1 MIHIFT
7 TVCILI
13 SAVTPEKARQILGAS
28 LLDGCLPLSYLKG
41 MSLGVPRSGKTLCM
55 KHIFGIE
62 CDPNFSISTGVF
74 EAPIFGFRTISW
86 QMIDASSVKGCRL
99 FKSKR
104 LSMVLAQKLRKGM
117 LRGRVAE
124 AVENILKTGWEGW
137 SSSVPSEG
145 VAGSSV
151 GSASGESAAS
161 QAVVTAVCARAEGLY
176 EEEEEELFKLQVIL
190 FFDSG
195 GQPQCHELLPAL
207 SHNVSVALI
216 FVKLNERLDA
226 LCINAFTDEEGK
238 WFRETCP
245 SLLTNEKLVLQN
257 VHTMMCKPV
266 ADSDKG
272 VRTMFMV
279 MGTHRDLMHECDE
292 TLAEKNERLASLL
305 LPALD
310 EVLMMNGNN
319 IIFDVNAK
327 DPDETD
333 MKCFDLIRE
342 KVSDVSVA
350 LQRDTPMASL
360 LFLSD
365 MMGHRDEFKKRVVSM
380 EECQAIAGRLK
391 MDRQTLEATLVHFN
405 QMSLFMYMPQI
416 LPGAVFLDPQMPL
429 DSVNRIMQH
438 SYRVGSGAI
447 AGLTPNECRLWKEG
461 VVSSKMLKGEE
472 FSCCFKSGLFE
483 ADKALELF
491 RSLYIAA
498 PLNES
503 EFIMPAMLQTVS
515 QEGLKQH
522 LPTPSPHVDPLLLH
536 FHKSRIASGIFCATH
551 ACMRSKYG
559 WTTSY
564 TVKHGKKVAVCQF
577 RNAVMLQHPSKPIKL
592 TLVHAMKHFEVHL
605 DSQQDKLPSVCPEIR
620 EMLLDAVDSAA
631 TAFRFTNSRAT
642 VAFQCPCSPDD
653 THTATPND
661 AHSNL
666 ICTISE
672 EISRSGLTAGQ
683 NVWLGPYSAP
693 GEVSFLLVCTPSMHV
708 YIYNHVCTV
717 LSCFI
722 CLLRTQTSQ
731 CACSP
736 GHRDRRRSLC
746 TGWRSVTV
754 ISQ

>member
-1 MIHIFT
+1 MHIFT

-41 MSLGVPRSGKTLCM
+41 MPLGVPRSGKTLCM

-74 EAPIFGFRTISW
+74 ESPNFGFRTISW
-86 QMIDASSVKGCRL
+86 KMIDASSVKGCRL

-104 LSMVLAQKLRKGM
+104 LSMVLAHKLRMGM
-117 LRGRVAE
+117 LRGRIAE
-124 AVENILKTGWEGW
+124 AVEDILKTGGEGW

-145 VAGSSV
+145 VTGSSV

-161 QAVVTAVCARAEGLY
+161 QAVVTAFCDASKARAEAKA
-176 EEEEEELFKLQVIL
+176 EAKRHNQPPPEEEEELFKLQVIL

-245 SLLTNEKLVLQN
+245 SLLTNEQLVLQN
-257 VHTMMCKPV
+257 VNTMMCKPV

-292 TLAEKNERLASLL
+292 TLAEKNERLANLL

-310 EVLMMNGNN
+310 EVLIMNGND

-333 MKCFDLIRE
+333 MKCFALIRE

-360 LFLSD
+360 LFLCD

-429 DSVNRIMQH
+429 DSVNRLVQH

-461 VVSSKMLKGEE
+461 VVSSEMLEGEE

-483 ADKALELF
+483 ADKALKLF
-491 RSLYIAA
+491 RSLYIVA

-515 QEGLKQH
+515 REGLKQY

-564 TVKHGKKVAVCQF
+564 TVKRGKKIAVCQF
-577 RNAVMLQHPSKPIKL
+577 RNAIMLQHPSEPIKL
-592 TLVHAMKHFEVHL
+592 TLIHAMKHFEVHL
-605 DSQQDKLPSVCPEIR
+605 DSPQAKLPSVCPAVR

-653 THTATPND
+653 AHTATPND

-672 EISRSGLTAGQ
+672 ESSKSNLTSGQ
-683 NVWLGPYSAP
+683 KVWLGPYTAP
-693 GEVSFLLVCTPSMHV
+693 GEVSFPLVYKDTHNNMHARVHV
-708 YIYNHVCTV
+708 YLTFVNSAGSLYYV
-717 LSCFI
+717 L
-722 CLLRTQTSQ
+722 
-731 CACSP
+731 
-736 GHRDRRRSLC
+736 
-746 TGWRSVTV
+746 
-754 ISQ
+754 

>member
-1 MIHIFT
+1 MHCIFT

-104 LSMVLAQKLRKGM
+104 LSLVLAHKLRMGM

-124 AVENILKTGWEGW
+124 AVEDILKTGGEWW

-161 QAVVTAVCARAEGLY
+161 QAVVTEVCARAEAEAKVFY
-176 EEEEEELFKLQVIL
+176 EEEEELFKLQVIL
-190 FFDSG
+190 FLDSG

-245 SLLTNEKLVLQN
+245 SLLTNEQLVLQN

-310 EVLMMNGNN
+310 EVLIMNGNN

-342 KVSDVSVA
+342 KVLDVSVA

-429 DSVNRIMQH
+429 DSVNRIVQH

-503 EFIMPAMLQTVS
+503 ELIMPAMLQTVS
-515 QEGLKQH
+515 REDLKQH
-522 LPTPSPHVDPLLLH
+522 LPTPSPYVDPLLLH

-564 TVKHGKKVAVCQF
+564 TVKRGKKTPSCQF
-577 RNAVMLQHPSKPIKL
+577 RNAVKL
-592 TLVHAMKHFEVHL
+592 HHQKLSITIAFVHALKHFEVYL
-605 DSQQDKLPSVCPEIR
+605 TAPQAKLPSVCPAVR

-642 VAFQCPCSPDD
+642 VAFQCPCPCSPGNE
-653 THTATPND
+653 HTATPNKD
-661 AHSNL
+661 HSNL
-666 ICTISE
+666 ICTLTE
-672 EISRSGLTAGQ
+672 ESGFDLTAGQ
-683 NVWLGPYSAP
+683 KMWLGKAGMMIVEKNIPR
-693 GEVSFLLVCTPSMHV
+693 LTC
-708 YIYNHVCTV
+708 
-717 LSCFI
+717 
-722 CLLRTQTSQ
+722 
-731 CACSP
+731 
-736 GHRDRRRSLC
+736 
-746 TGWRSVTV
+746 
-754 ISQ
+754 

>member
-1 MIHIFT
+1 M
-7 TVCILI
+7 CILI
-13 SAVTPEKARQILGAS
+13 SAVTPEKARQILAAS

-74 EAPIFGFRTISW
+74 ESPIFGFRTISW

-99 FKSKR
+99 FKSKH
-104 LSMVLAQKLRKGM
+104 LSMVLAHKLRKGM

-124 AVENILKTGWEGW
+124 AVEDILKTGGEGW

-161 QAVVTAVCARAEGLY
+161 QAVVTAFCDDSKARHY
-176 EEEEEELFKLQVIL
+176 KEEELFKLQVIL
-190 FFDSG
+190 FLDSG

-216 FVKLNERLDA
+216 FVKLNECLDA

-245 SLLTNEKLVLQN
+245 SLLTNEQLVLQN

-266 ADSDKG
+266 ADSDNC

-310 EVLMMNGNN
+310 EVLIINGND

-333 MKCFDLIRE
+333 MKCFALIRD

-405 QMSLFMYMPQI
+405 QMSLFIYMPQI

-429 DSVNRIMQH
+429 DSVNRIIQH

-461 VVSSKMLKGEE
+461 VVSSEMLEGEE

-491 RSLYIAA
+491 RSLYIVA

-515 QEGLKQH
+515 REGLKQH
-522 LPTPSPHVDPLLLH
+522 LPTPSPYVDPLLLH

-551 ACMRSKYG
+551 ACMRSKNG

-564 TVKHGKKVAVCQF
+564 TVKHGKKIAVCQF

-605 DSQQDKLPSVCPEIR
+605 DSPQDKLPSICPEIR

-631 TAFRFTNSRAT
+631 TAFHFTNSRAT

-653 THTATPND
+653 AHTATPND
-661 AHSNL
+661 ALSNL

-683 NVWLGPYSAP
+683 KVWLGPYTAP
-693 GEVSFLLVCTPSMHV
+693 GEVSFLYTSVYTHHARVHV
-708 YIYNHVCTV
+708 HVCTV
-717 LSCFI
+717 LSCLI

-731 CACSP
+731 CGCSP
-736 GHRDRRRSLC
+736 GHRDRRWSQC

>member
-1 MIHIFT
+1 M
-7 TVCILI
+7 CILI
-13 SAVTPEKARQILGAS
+13 SAVTPEKAQQILGAS

-86 QMIDASSVKGCRL
+86 QMIDASSAVKGCRL
-99 FKSKR
+99 FQSKR
-104 LSMVLAQKLRKGM
+104 LSMVLAHKLRKGM

-124 AVENILKTGWEGW
+124 AVEDILKTDGEGW
-137 SSSVPSEG
+137 SSSVPCEG

-161 QAVVTAVCARAEGLY
+161 QAVVTAFCKANAKEWESSDEDDSSDEDVSHSSD

-190 FFDSG
+190 FLDSG

-245 SLLTNEKLVLQN
+245 SLLTNEQLVLQN

-272 VRTMFMV
+272 VRTMYMV

-310 EVLMMNGNN
+310 KVLIMNGNN

-360 LFLSD
+360 LFLCD

-461 VVSSKMLKGEE
+461 VVSSEMLEGEE

-491 RSLYIAA
+491 RSLYIVA

-515 QEGLKQH
+515 REGLKQH

-564 TVKHGKKVAVCQF
+564 TAKHGKKIAVCQF
-577 RNAVMLQHPSKPIKL
+577 RNAIMLQHPSKPIKL

-605 DSQQDKLPSVCPEIR
+605 DSPQDKLPSMCPEIR

-683 NVWLGPYSAP
+683 KVWLGPSTAP
-693 GEVSFLLVCTPSMHV
+693 GEVSF
-708 YIYNHVCTV
+708 Y
-717 LSCFI
+717 
-722 CLLRTQTSQ
+722 
-731 CACSP
+731 
-736 GHRDRRRSLC
+736 
-746 TGWRSVTV
+746 
-754 ISQ
+754 